1 MNLLGKAEAL
11 GQDPYL
17 ALLTY
22 FSTPIDN
29 SLPSPAQLPNH
40 RDYPTQL
47 PISERLQRSQALAGH
62 REQLQNW
69 QNIERKQ
76 YDSRSTLKLQK
87 TYISRWGGS
96 CVPAKNR
103 DLGLQHRWGK
113 RPVTHSP
120 TLLRQLMGL
129 HELRYNGVQFK
140 LLEKTASQV
149 NSNKE
154 SLSTHR
160 VLSKPS
166 AYPQLSSP
174 ELTQA
179 ASQSPV
185 PSDQSDANLP
195 MTTRSDHV
203 VKKTSRLDLWA
214 STFRTLLAY

>member
-1 MNLLGKAEAL
+1 MNLLGKAEAS
-11 GQDPYL
+11 GRDPYV

-22 FSTPIDN
+22 CSTPIDN

-47 PISERLQRSQALAGH
+47 PISEWLQRSQALASH

-69 QNIERKQ
+69 QNIQRKQ
-76 YDSRSTLKLQK
+76 YDSRSTLKLRKPIYQGEEVVVFQPRTETWTPAQVREEVPRSYIVK
-87 TYISRWGGS
+87 TADGS
-96 CVPAKNR
+96 AWAKM
-103 DLGLQHRWGK
+103 QWS
-113 RPVTHSP
+113 TII
-120 TLLRQLMGL
+120 
-129 HELRYNGVQFK
+129 FK

-160 VLSKPS
+160 DLSKPS

-174 ELTQA
+174 ELTKA

-195 MTTRSDHV
+195 MTTRSGHV
-203 VKKTSRLDLWA
+203 VKNTSRLDLWA
-214 STFRTLLAY
+214 SAFRTLLAY

>member
-1 MNLLGKAEAL
+1 MNLLGKAEAS

-17 ALLTY
+17 ALLIY
-22 FSTPIDN
+22 CSTPTSIEN

-47 PISERLQRSQALAGH
+47 PISERLQCSQALASH

-69 QNIERKQ
+69 QNFERKQ
-76 YDSRSTLKLQK
+76 YNSRSTLKLQK
-87 TYISRWGGS
+87 PIISRWGGS
-96 CVPAKNR
+96 RVPAKNR
-103 DLGLQHRWGK
+103 DLDS
-113 RPVTHSP
+113 RPVTHGPS
-120 TLLRQLMGL
+120 LLGQLMGL
-129 HELRYNGVQFK
+129 HELRCNGVQFK
-140 LLEKTASQV
+140 LLEKTVSQV

-160 VLSKPS
+160 DLSKPS

-174 ELTQA
+174 ELTKA

-195 MTTRSDHV
+195 MTTRSGHV
-203 VKKTSRLDLWA
+203 VKNTSRLDLWA
-214 STFRTLLAY
+214 SAFRTLLAY